1 MARLWGR
8 QHYPYGYVRL
18 DNKETL
24 DSPSPFQHEVHPVRQ
39 ALVFAVALPVTIIVF
54 QIPNWIG
61 IYDLDDHFPWTV
73 AAAFTLLFGVAN
85 SVLSLAAD
93 DQNKYW
99 GGSIMCYMAVLVF
112 GGFIAWL
119 FSGLNVYEAKS
130 FRWIYIVFTFGYL
143 LFLCMVRAMRKIV
156 QIAQKQDARLRGE
169 ELDDTST

>member
-1 MARLWGR
+1 M
-8 QHYPYGYVRL
+8 
-18 DNKETL
+18 E
-24 DSPSPFQHEVHPVRQ
+24 SPSPFQQEVHPLKQ
-39 ALVFAVALPVTIIVF
+39 ALVFAVVLPCAIILF
-54 QIPNWIG
+54 LLPTWIG
-61 IYDLDDHFPWTV
+61 IYEVEDHFPWTV
-73 AAAFTLLFGVAN
+73 AAAFTLLFGIAN

-99 GGSIMCYMAVLVF
+99 GASIMCYMAVLVF

-169 ELDDTST
+169 DPDDYK